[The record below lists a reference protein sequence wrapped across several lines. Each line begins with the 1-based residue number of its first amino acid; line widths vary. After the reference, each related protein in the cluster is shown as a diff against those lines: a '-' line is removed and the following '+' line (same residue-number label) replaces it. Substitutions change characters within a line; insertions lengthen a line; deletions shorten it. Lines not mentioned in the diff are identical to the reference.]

1 MCRMPNGE
9 SAPLDTLYHA
19 ARERGVQFVEEF
31 TPHSGEVQAGEVTLR
46 YTEWGNP
53 EAPSLLLLHGFAQ
66 TAHAWDLVALG
77 LADRFHIISLD
88 QRGHGDSDWSPSGDY
103 SPEAQQR
110 DLDAVAD
117 HLGGGPVI
125 PIGLSM
131 GGRNAYSFASRRPE
145 SVRALVVV
153 DTGPRTMRSGRS
165 RIRNFVTMPDVLDSF
180 EEFVERV
187 HAYVPHRSMEQIRL
201 SLLNNIRQTED
212 GKWTWKYDRLL
223 RDPGYRGPAI
233 DEEKAWSMWSS
244 IKCPTLIVRGSE
256 SDVLDAESVREMV
269 DRLRGTTSVDVPEAG
284 HLVPGDNP
292 AGFVSMVRPWLEAL
306 DAPRNDS

>member
-1 MCRMPNGE
+1 
-9 SAPLDTLYHA
+9 
-19 ARERGVQFVEEF
+19 
-31 TPHSGEVQAGEVTLR
+31 
-46 YTEWGNP
+46 
-53 EAPSLLLLHGFAQ
+53 LLLHGFAQ

-88 QRGHGDSDWSPSGDY
+88 QRGHGDSDWSSDGDY

-110 DLDAVAD
+110 DLDAVLD
-117 HLGGGPVI
+117 HFGGGPII
-125 PIGLSM
+125 PVGLSM
-131 GGRNAYSFASRRPE
+131 GGRNAYTFASRQPE
-145 SVRALVVV
+145 NVSALVIV

-201 SLLNNIRQTED
+201 SLLNNVRQTPD
-212 GKWTWKYDRLL
+212 GRWTWKYDRLL
-223 RDPGYRGPAI
+223 RDPNYRRPVL
-233 DEEKAWSMWSS
+233 DEDHAWKLWTS

-256 SDVLDAESVREMV
+256 SDVVDTEAINEMANRLPGTLSVE
-269 DRLRGTTSVDVPEAG
+269 VPDAG

-292 AGFVSMVRPWLEAL
+292 AGFVNVVRPWLEARV
-306 DAPRNDS
+306 DALSNP